1 MGYMVKS
8 VQPDSINIL
17 VIPNPIATTEYKM
30 TASVKGNLVI
40 DAKTGL
46 LIRSA
51 LQLDAKSTP
60 GSGGNF
66 WVVKKDV
73 CELVRIKN

>member
-1 MGYMVKS
+1 ME
-8 VQPDSINIL
+8 D
-17 VIPNPIATTEYKM
+17 AEYR
-30 TASVKGNLVI
+30 
-40 DAKTGL
+40 GL

-51 LQLDAKSTP
+51 LQFEAKSTP

-66 WVVKKDV
+66 WVIKKDV